1 MNGYKMVSMYS
12 TTYCRFLSQEPIN
25 ESLIL
30 FTDNELSILGVQS
43 FIREWTH
50 INEYSYPCRLLA
62 WKYISVS
69 ASLCADVMQFMT
81 DQPLR
86 KDQTEGKCVGF
97 ILQVTLLY

>member
-43 FIREWTH
+43 FIRE
-50 INEYSYPCRLLA
+50 
-62 WKYISVS
+62 
-69 ASLCADVMQFMT
+69 
-81 DQPLR
+81 
-86 KDQTEGKCVGF
+86 
-97 ILQVTLLY
+97 